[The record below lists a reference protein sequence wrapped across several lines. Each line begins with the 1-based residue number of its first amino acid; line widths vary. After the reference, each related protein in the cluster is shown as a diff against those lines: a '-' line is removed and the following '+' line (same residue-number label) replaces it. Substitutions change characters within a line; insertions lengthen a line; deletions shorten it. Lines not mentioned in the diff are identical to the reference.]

1 MFIRV
6 LQSYHSFSW
15 IGCIMYLAARLCWNA
30 CMLFVHGACIQQ
42 WTMDRAHDGTGET
55 RRFHEINPLA
65 DIEKAFICIHVLVF
79 TSHFQFFFSFHFLR
93 LRWSISFFHQLSKG
107 TPSFNFP
114 RFLWNSAL
122 QRYID
127 GYQDWYVFIWCSSP
141 MTTPPAR
148 PHDDMNILLM
158 RKCSDDSHGLVRSRI
173 FHRSCT
179 LCQQH
184 SLDHTLWPYI
194 WAHYQMWQIMRD

>member
-1 MFIRV
+1 MCSSSRAIF
-6 LQSYHSFSW
+6 SSSF
-15 IGCIMYLAARLCWNA
+15 L
-30 CMLFVHGACIQQ
+30 
-42 WTMDRAHDGTGET
+42 
-55 RRFHEINPLA
+55 
-65 DIEKAFICIHVLVF
+65 
-79 TSHFQFFFSFHFLR
+79 FHFLR

-148 PHDDMNILLM
+148 PHDGMNNILFM

-194 WAHYQMWQIMRD
+194 WAHYQMWQIMRAPGWAGSYTDENLLRTILFSYRLLVTVRASLLHLG